1 VVEIVVASHP
11 DRDDLHAEIQVNGQP
26 WAEVVYDRT
35 REAYV
40 VTMIP
45 PTEDEEWP
53 AFDLV
58 ELGRA
63 LAAAKNAL
71 VTKGYPDLKM

>member
-1 VVEIVVASHP
+1 MEIVIASDP

-26 WAEVVYDRT
+26 WAEVMYDKT
-35 REAYV
+35 KEAYV

-45 PTEDEEWP
+45 PSEGEEGP
-53 AFDLV
+53 VFDLV
-58 ELGRA
+58 ELRRA
-63 LAAAKNAL
+63 LAAAKEAL

>member
-1 VVEIVVASHP
+1 VEIVIASHP
-11 DRDDLHAEIQVNGQP
+11 ERDDLHAEIQVNGQP

-35 REAYV
+35 KEAYV

-45 PTEDEEWP
+45 PGEGEEWP
-53 AFDLV
+53 TFDLV
-58 ELGRA
+58 ELRRA
-63 LAAAKNAL
+63 LAAAKKAL